1 MRLYHLKRR
10 KVSFVGTLIREDISR
25 NRLFQ
30 EAKMSIRNDQLMTNN
45 HEGVLAHLGETLHT
59 WRTRQIQRRELMRW
73 TERDLH
79 DVGISWSEMLAE
91 AEKPFWRA

>member
-1 MRLYHLKRR
+1 MSTRHH
-10 KVSFVGTLIREDISR
+10 
-25 NRLFQ
+25 
-30 EAKMSIRNDQLMTNN
+30 EAMTNH
-45 HEGVLAHLGETLHT
+45 HEEGFLAHLNETIHT
-59 WRTRQIQRRELMRW
+59 WRTRQIQRRELSHW

>member
-1 MRLYHLKRR
+1 
-10 KVSFVGTLIREDISR
+10 
-25 NRLFQ
+25 
-30 EAKMSIRNDQLMTNN
+30 MSIHHRPEMTNH
-45 HEGVLAHLGETLHT
+45 HEEGLLAHLNETLHT
-59 WRTRQIQRRELMRW
+59 WRTRQIQRRELTHW

>member
-1 MRLYHLKRR
+1 MSTRH
-10 KVSFVGTLIREDISR
+10 RE
-25 NRLFQ
+25 
-30 EAKMSIRNDQLMTNN
+30 AMTNH
-45 HEGVLAHLGETLHT
+45 HEEGFLAHLNETIHT
-59 WRTRQIQRRELMRW
+59 WRLRQIQRRELAHW